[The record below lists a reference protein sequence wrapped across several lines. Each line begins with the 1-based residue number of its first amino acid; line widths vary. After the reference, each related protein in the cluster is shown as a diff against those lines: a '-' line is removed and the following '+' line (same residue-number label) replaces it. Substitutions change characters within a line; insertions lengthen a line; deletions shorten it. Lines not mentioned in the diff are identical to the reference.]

1 MAHNEVAGHSETDGF
16 IQLPTPTIWPFILAL
31 GVALAI
37 TGMVTHWAITLLGVC
52 LTLRSAAGWFAQM
65 FPHEQHEAVA
75 IVADVVTLSSA
86 RTIKTHAHP
95 LQGHRLVKPLD
106 SYNVLVGVKGGIA
119 GGVAMAVPAGIF
131 GLLAYHSIWYPINLL
146 AAGGFVSWASESD
159 AFLAQF
165 HLEGLL
171 AGLAIHAFSSILVGL
186 LYGAML
192 PMFPRRPILM
202 AGFVAPL
209 LWTGLLYTSL
219 GILSPI
225 LDARIRWG
233 WFVVSQIAFG
243 LVAGFVVNLQV
254 KVKDPEFQQLPFAV
268 RAGLHTDLPG
278 GGEDAGGPGK
288 NKDGRS

>member
-1 MAHNEVAGHSETDGF
+1 
-16 IQLPTPTIWPFILAL
+16 
-31 GVALAI
+31 
-37 TGMVTHWAITLLGVC
+37 MVTHWVITLLGVC
-52 LTLRSAAGWFAQM
+52 LILRSAVGWFGQM

-75 IVADVVTLSSA
+75 ITADIVTISSL
-86 RTIKTHAHP
+86 RTTRPHTHP
-95 LQGHRLVKPLD
+95 LQGRRLVKPLE
-106 SYNVLVGVKGGIA
+106 SYNVLVGIKGGIA
-119 GGVAMAVPAGIF
+119 GGIAMAVPAGVF

-165 HLEGLL
+165 HMEGLL
-171 AGLAIHAFSSILVGL
+171 AGLAIHAFSSLLVGL

-243 LVAGFVVNLQV
+243 LVAGYVVNLQV

-278 GGEDAGGPGK
+278 GDEDNNDR